1 MNRMRQMARI
11 IQVAHLIHIEPKK
24 WTRPLLAV
32 RFDVDKTTIQRDIE
46 QLRNMGIEI
55 VPFGKEGYKMISD
68 FFLPSLNFD
77 FKEALTLI
85 TAASFYRGTVS
96 KSSVEVLN
104 SAIGK
109 IMTTL
114 PLESKKTL
122 NRLDPFTE
130 TSNRRVSVF
139 DEEHSYRN
147 EIYDAIRKR
156 HVIHIKYNSFYS
168 GKITQHS
175 VSPYGVIFRKNAWYL
190 IGRSETK
197 REIRTF
203 RINRIESLR
212 ETQREYEFQD
222 NFSIQKYLEKS
233 WDIML
238 GPDTD
243 IIIHFNESIAPL
255 IMEVNWHPSQQIT
268 INSDGSI
275 LFEVTVSGWEEIGWW
290 VLGWGCDAKVIH
302 PQELRDWIAETATKM
317 VEIYKKDI

>member
-114 PLESKKTL
+114 PTGTQDSLYQL
-122 NRLDPFTE
+122 VPL
-130 TSNRRVSVF
+130 
-139 DEEHSYRN
+139 N
-147 EIYDAIRKR
+147 EIPYRKVSIIDEKQPHKDDIYLAIRQR
-156 HVIHIKYNSFYS
+156 HCINIRYNSYYS
-168 GKITQHS
+168 GKITRHR
-175 VSPYGVIFRKNAWYL
+175 VSPYAVIFRKNAWYL
-190 IGRSETK
+190 IGWTDKHSEV
-197 REIRTF
+197 RTF

-212 ETQREYEFQD
+212 ITEREYTIPED
-222 NFSIQKYLEKS
+222 FSIQKYLEKS
-233 WDIML
+233 WDIMT
-238 GPDTD
+238 GPEVDVEV
-243 IIIHFNESIAPL
+243 HFAPRVVPL
-255 IMEVNWHPSQQIT
+255 IREINWHPTQKLHVLPDDTLQ
-268 INSDGSI
+268 
-275 LFEVTVSGWEEIGWW
+275 FQVTVAGWEEIGRWI
-290 VLGWGCDAKVIH
+290 LGWGSDAKVIQ
-302 PQELRDWIAETATKM
+302 PTELREWVSDIISKM
-317 VEIYKKDI
+317 VEMYKQNN

>member
-1 MNRMRQMARI
+1 MYRIKQMARI
-11 IQVAHLIHIEPKK
+11 IQVAHLIHIKPRE
-24 WTRPLLAV
+24 WTRPMLAEH
-32 RFDVDKTTIQRDIE
+32 FNVDKTTIQRDIKLLCE
-46 QLRNMGIEI
+46 MGIEI
-55 VPFGKEGYKMISD
+55 VPCGKAGYEIISD
-68 FFLPSLNFD
+68 FFLPALDLEFN
-77 FKEALTLI
+77 EALALV
-85 TAASFYRGTVS
+85 TAASFYRGTES

-130 TSNRRVSVF
+130 TSNRRVSVS
-139 DEEHSYRN
+139 DEEHPYK
-147 EIYDAIRKR
+147 EKIYEAIRER
-156 HVIHIKYNSFYS
+156 HGIIIEYNSFYS
-168 GKITQHS
+168 GKKTHHR
-175 VSPYGVIFRKNAWYL
+175 VSPYAVIYRKNAWYL

-212 ETQREYEFQD
+212 ETQREYKIPD
-222 NFSIQKYLEKS
+222 DFSIQKYLEKS

-255 IMEVNWHPSQQIT
+255 IMEVNWHSSQQIT
-268 INSDGSI
+268 TNSDGSI

-290 VLGWGCDAKVIH
+290 VLGWGCDAKVIQ

-317 VEIYKKDI
+317 VEMYKKDM